1 MFRLTWR
8 NLLARKIRLLM
19 SALAIVLGIGFLA
32 GVLTFSSGLSKTFD
46 GIIQGSTPDAQ
57 ARPAGTDSFS
67 AIGAGGTQSLTPEDV
82 ANLAAL
88 PDVAQ
93 AVPDGRIC
101 SASYFHQASVPS
113 FSTSACTAPTLSG
126 VSKGWLFFWQ

>member
-46 GIIQGSTPDAQ
+46 GIIQGGTPDAQ

-67 AIGAGGTQSLTPEDV
+67 AIGAGGTRTLTPEDV
-82 ANLAAL
+82 DKLAAL
-88 PDVAQ
+88 PAARSSSSPPRV
-93 AVPDGRIC
+93 RRRC
-101 SASYFHQASVPS
+101 SSTARTRSPPS
-113 FSTSACTAPTLSG
+113 A
-126 VSKGWLFFWQ
+126 